1 MINAIDRKRSWCVC
15 VWLAGW
21 VRCCQTVSQWFS
33 WHRLLGVG
41 SIKLGAGGKRSGCGW
56 SIERH
61 QSMSILSI
69 YSSVNAKTQLSIT
82 PPNRKLNKPEGYQC
96 LTRAVRF
103 AFVSQRFCFLHFA
116 FNRSCT
122 QEFTF
127 LLVKNL
133 HKNPSESIKRTFHS
147 RKGEHCTNL
156 QIIFSAIC
164 RWFYLRCR
172 CFFLSYNWERKNLYF
187 AKNYFSRKMFIVFV
201 ATQPNRYYKPERE
214 KMCVMH
220 ECSR

>member
-1 MINAIDRKRSWCVC
+1 
-15 VWLAGW
+15 
-21 VRCCQTVSQWFS
+21 
-33 WHRLLGVG
+33 
-41 SIKLGAGGKRSGCGW
+41 
-56 SIERH
+56 
-61 QSMSILSI
+61 MSILNI
-69 YSSVNAKTQLSIT
+69 HSSVNAKTQLSIT

-96 LTRAVRF
+96 LKRAVRF
-103 AFVSQRFCFLHFA
+103 AFVSQRFYFLHFA

-147 RKGEHCTNL
+147 RKGEHCRNL
-156 QIIFSAIC
+156 QIIFFGHLPMILFALS
-164 RWFYLRCR
+164 L
-172 CFFLSYNWERKNLYF
+172 FFLSYNWERKNLYF
-187 AKNYFSRKMFIVFV
+187 AKNYFSRKMFIVLV
-201 ATQPNRYYKPERE
+201 ATQSNRYYKPERE